1 MGGVD
6 ARTRRSCR
14 LPSLAE
20 QIRRATWVAE
30 SEELSTQRRQLQEDL
45 TLVKDLMAQQ
55 QQQQVQS
62 LEDLWQ
68 LQVSIERT
76 TLKADAAEQE
86 QQRLAQALR
95 GEMTLCREGQQDLA
109 RQLLAKMA
117 ELNQKL
123 GANMAQLEDEVTR
136 RENEAEDARRSH
148 SEALQ
153 QECREALQEGRLAR
167 QKAEACEEALAE
179 KSKSVAAEV
188 QRHFSAV
195 LETRAALTAMRR
207 ELQGQQVQQVC
218 SGCKELQDD
227 LKQIGAWS
235 TWLTEILGLPGGWR
249 AEREPETPE
258 IEAPWTSQL
267 AQQQEE
273 LKKHDAELQ
282 SQRTLLENLLTQ
294 MQEVKTSDQQ
304 RQASSEA
311 MEAMAAKQSSSL
323 HSLRQKLAKERKDEA
338 ARRASWEEEFSKLR
352 GQIEQD
358 LLDLRKAQAE
368 NSVAQAAAVEEKQQA
383 LLRHCRAWASDASE
397 VAKDALDERMQQ
409 VRDDLRSSGEA
420 LARETKQQCRGL
432 VDAALGKL
440 ESLAIRSREQLASL
454 SAELPLTVKRLV
466 GEEMAKLRKVPTAT
480 QPQLRKVSKH
490 GTAAPQCP
498 EIQPF
503 ELGEPLPSKA
513 SSLRPAPKPVEG
525 NAVSLPLAT
534 ADAVISTPQAL
545 EVPLST
551 RAIEDSS

>member
-1 MGGVD
+1 M
-6 ARTRRSCR
+6 
-14 LPSLAE
+14 
-20 QIRRATWVAE
+20 
-30 SEELSTQRRQLQEDL
+30 
-45 TLVKDLMAQQ
+45 KDLMAQQ

-68 LQVSIERT
+68 LQVSMERT

-86 QQRLAQALR
+86 QQRVAQALR

-136 RENEAEDARRSH
+136 REH
-148 SEALQ
+148 EALQ
-153 QECREALQEGRLAR
+153 QECREALQEGRLAGK
-167 QKAEACEEALAE
+167 KAEACEEELAE

-188 QRHFSAV
+188 KRHFSAV
-195 LETRAALTAMRR
+195 VETRAAVTAMRR
-207 ELQGQQVQQVC
+207 ELQGQQVC
-218 SGCKELQDD
+218 SGCKELQND

-235 TWLTEILGLPGGWR
+235 TWLTEILGLPGWAAG
-249 AEREPETPE
+249 REPEPY
-258 IEAPWTSQL
+258 EAPWTSQL

-294 MQEVKTSDQQ
+294 MKEVKTSEQQ
-304 RQASSEA
+304 RQASTEA

-338 ARRASWEEEFSKLR
+338 ARRASCEEEFSKLR

-409 VRDDLRSSGEA
+409 VCEDLRSSGEA
-420 LARETKQQCRGL
+420 LARETKQQCRGW

-440 ESLAIRSREQLASL
+440 ESLAIRSREQLATL

-490 GTAAPQCP
+490 GTAPQSNP
-498 EIQPF
+498 ETQPF

-513 SSLRPAPKPVEG
+513 CSLRPDGEGDG
-525 NAVSLPLAT
+525 NASLKAATLPLHAT
-534 ADAVISTPQAL
+534 DAVISGTPQAL
-545 EVPLST
+545 E
-551 RAIEDSS
+551 DSC

>member
-1 MGGVD
+1 MGGD

-14 LPSLAE
+14 LRPSLAE
-20 QIRRATWVAE
+20 QIHRATWVAE
-30 SEELSTQRRQLQEDL
+30 SEELSTKRRQLQEDL
-45 TLVKDLMAQQ
+45 SLVKDLMAQQ

-68 LQVSIERT
+68 LQVSMERT

-86 QQRLAQALR
+86 QQRVAQALR

-136 RENEAEDARRSH
+136 REHEAEDTRRSH
-148 SEALQ
+148 FEALQ
-153 QECREALQEGRLAR
+153 QECREALQEGRLAGK
-167 QKAEACEEALAE
+167 KAEACEEELAE
-179 KSKSVAAEV
+179 KTKSVAAEV
-188 QRHFSAV
+188 KRHFSAV
-195 LETRAALTAMRR
+195 VETRAAVTAMRR
-207 ELQGQQVQQVC
+207 ELQGQQVC
-218 SGCKELQDD
+218 SGCKELQND

-235 TWLTEILGLPGGWR
+235 TWLTEILGLPGWP
-249 AEREPETPE
+249 AVREPEPY
-258 IEAPWTSQL
+258 EAPWTSQL

-294 MQEVKTSDQQ
+294 MKEVKTSEQQ
-304 RQASSEA
+304 RQASAEA

-338 ARRASWEEEFSKLR
+338 ARRASCEEEFSKLR

-409 VRDDLRSSGEA
+409 VCEDLRSSGEA
-420 LARETKQQCRGL
+420 LARETKQQCRGW

-440 ESLAIRSREQLASL
+440 ESLAIRSREQLATL

-490 GTAAPQCP
+490 GTAPQSNP
-498 EIQPF
+498 ETQPF

-513 SSLRPAPKPVEG
+513 CSLRPPDGEGDG
-525 NAVSLPLAT
+525 NASSLKAATLPLHAT
-534 ADAVISTPQAL
+534 DTVISGTPQAL
-545 EVPLST
+545 E
-551 RAIEDSS
+551 DSC

>member
-1 MGGVD
+1 MGGD
-6 ARTRRSCR
+6 ARRNCR

-20 QIRRATWVAE
+20 QIRRASWMAE

-45 TLVKDLMAQQ
+45 TLMKDLMAQQ
-55 QQQQVQS
+55 QQDQVQS

-68 LQVSIERT
+68 LQVSMERA
-76 TLKADAAEQE
+76 TLKAGAAEQE
-86 QQRLAQALR
+86 QQRLAQTLR

-117 ELNQKL
+117 ELNEKL

-136 RENEAEDARRSH
+136 RENEMLQRQEQAEDVRRSH

-153 QECREALQEGRLAR
+153 QECREALYEGRLAG
-167 QKAEACEEALAE
+167 QKAEACEEALAA
-179 KSKSVAAEV
+179 KTKSVAAEV

-195 LETRAALTAMRR
+195 VETRAAVTTMRR
-207 ELQGQQVQQVC
+207 ELQGQQQQVC
-218 SGCKELQDD
+218 SGCQGLQND
-227 LKQIGAWS
+227 LKQLGAWS
-235 TWLTEILGLPGGWR
+235 TWLTEILGLPGGPQH
-249 AEREPETPE
+249 AGTEQY
-258 IEAPWTSQL
+258 EAPWTRQL

-282 SQRTLLENLLTQ
+282 SQRTLLENLLMQ
-294 MQEVKTSDQQ
+294 MQEVKTSEQQ
-304 RQASSEA
+304 RQASTEA
-311 MEAMAAKQSSSL
+311 MEAMATKQSSSL
-323 HSLRQKLAKERKDEA
+323 HTLRQKLAKERKDEA

-368 NSVAQAAAVEEKQQA
+368 SSVVQAAALEEKQQV
-383 LLRHCRAWASDASE
+383 LLRHCRAWASDARE

-409 VRDDLRSSGEA
+409 VHEDLRSSGEA
-420 LARETKQQCRGL
+420 LARETKQQCRGW

-440 ESLAIRSREQLASL
+440 ESLAIRSREQLATL

-466 GEEMAKLRKVPTAT
+466 GEEMAKLRRVPTAT

-490 GTAAPQCP
+490 GMAAPQSNP
-498 EIQPF
+498 ETQPF
-503 ELGEPLPSKA
+503 ELGEPLPPPSAGSTRPPDENQGDGKA
-513 SSLRPAPKPVEG
+513 ATV
-525 NAVSLPLAT
+525 PLHAT
-534 ADAVISTPQAL
+534 ADAVISGTSQAH
-545 EVPLST
+545 
-551 RAIEDSS
+551 EDSC

>member
-14 LPSLAE
+14 LPCLAE

-68 LQVSIERT
+68 LQVSMERT

-153 QECREALQEGRLAR
+153 QECREALQEGRLAG

-188 QRHFSAV
+188 QRHFSVV

-207 ELQGQQVQQVC
+207 ELQGQQVQQAMLDQVC
-218 SGCKELQDD
+218 SGCRELQDD
-227 LKQIGAWS
+227 LRQIGAWS
-235 TWLTEILGLPGGWR
+235 TWLTKILGLPGGWR
-249 AEREPETPE
+249 PEREIDE

-409 VRDDLRSSGEA
+409 VREDLRSSGEA

-466 GEEMAKLRKVPTAT
+466 GEEMAKLRKTQPTAT

-490 GTAAPQCP
+490 GTAPQRP
-498 EIQPF
+498 ETQPF
-503 ELGEPLPSKA
+503 EFGEPLPSKA
-513 SSLRPAPKPVEG
+513 SSLRPDAPKPGEG
-525 NAVSLPLAT
+525 NAATLPLAT

-545 EVPLST
+545 E
-551 RAIEDSS
+551 DSC